1 MSIDGF
7 TYIFV
12 PDFFLSELSGNLS
25 LTLPELSPANF
36 TATLSQNDSA
46 SIPSGVNPDNIPV
59 LGRSLLGISS
69 VIYDSD
75 FHREVL

>member
-12 PDFFLSELSGNLS
+12 PEFFLSELSGNLS

-59 LGRSLLGISS
+59 LGRPSLVILP
-69 VIYDSD
+69 VIYHSN